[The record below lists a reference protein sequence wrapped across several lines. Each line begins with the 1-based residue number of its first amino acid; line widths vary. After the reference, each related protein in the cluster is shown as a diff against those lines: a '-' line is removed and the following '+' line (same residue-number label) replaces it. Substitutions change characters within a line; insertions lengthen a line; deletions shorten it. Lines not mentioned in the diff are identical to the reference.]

1 MMVLMPEHQELDGCV
16 GSSMLSETNQYLRA
30 RHGDGYM
37 GFQNYRIV
45 FSAHVTELSAG
56 DWADWDEN
64 LQVEYRGRIVAGET
78 GRELTTDYFAE
89 RHIIEMRRIPK
100 YCEFLET
107 PGFILEKWMGPAFF
121 GSPSEWNSKVVEGT
135 KLPMLG
141 PYPHRGAYVS
151 CLPPGV
157 TPYPQAPTGPFLDR
171 IIEQWEILRNE
182 MLAQSVGAYVR
193 KRTYDAENRDKLRSE
208 KWNRETEQ
216 ANMTALRPF
225 FSTYLEGGKARQLAA
240 EHAGLS
246 SNYGN

>member
-1 MMVLMPEHQELDGCV
+1 
-16 GSSMLSETNQYLRA
+16 MLSETNEYLRA

-56 DWADWDEN
+56 DWADWDDN

-78 GRELTTDYFAE
+78 GQELTTDTFAE
-89 RHIIEMRRIPK
+89 RHVIEMRRIPK

-121 GSPSEWNSKVVEGT
+121 GSPAEWNSKVVNGT
-135 KLPMLG
+135 NLPMLG

-208 KWNRETEQ
+208 KWNREAEQ